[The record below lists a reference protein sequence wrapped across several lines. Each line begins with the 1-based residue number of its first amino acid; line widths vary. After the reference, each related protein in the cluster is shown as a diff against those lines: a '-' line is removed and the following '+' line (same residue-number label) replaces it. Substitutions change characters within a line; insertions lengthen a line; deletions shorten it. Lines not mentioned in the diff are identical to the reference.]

1 MPYLDA
7 PTAALQRMFGIRD
20 ADLPDAAVVLGRWGQ
35 HGYFER
41 LAGIWP
47 GIREVE
53 EHTALIEADGRRVWV
68 SVVFGAAMAATL
80 THFAARLGARAVIQ
94 IGSMG
99 GLTTGWEVGD
109 VLVPSS
115 VVGRDGVSRQLSR
128 GRTIEPSGEL
138 SQHLAADLA
147 SRLVHGTVRR
157 GPLVSTTTLS
167 LERPADVARWRRA
180 GFAGVE
186 MECAAT
192 LATAQYLGAEAAG
205 AFVLVDNLAHD
216 HAFYD
221 IDADQEERIMAA
233 EDAVLSSAVA
243 VALRH
248 PG

>member
-7 PTAALQRMFGIRD
+7 PTAALQRMFSIRD
-20 ADLPDAAVVLGRWGQ
+20 ADLPDAAVVLGRWG
-35 HGYFER
+35 HRGFFER

-47 GIREVE
+47 GGREVD
-53 EHTALIEADGRRVWV
+53 EHTVLIEADGRRVWV

-80 THFAARLGARAVIQ
+80 THLAGRLGALAVIQ

-99 GLTTGWEVGD
+99 GLTSGWEVGD

-115 VVGRDGVSRQLSR
+115 VVGRDGVSHQVSR
-128 GRTIEPSGEL
+128 GRAIGPSSEL
-138 SQHLAADLA
+138 SQHLADEIG
-147 SRLVHGTVRR
+147 SRLVHGMVRR
-157 GPLVSTTTLS
+157 GSLVSTTTIS
-167 LERPADVARWRRA
+167 LERPTDVARWRRA

-192 LATAQYLGAEAAG
+192 LATAQHLGAAAAG

-221 IDADQEERIMAA
+221 LDADQEERIRAA
-233 EDAVLSSAVA
+233 EDAVLCASVRA
-243 VALRH
+243 ALWH